1 MLKKIVL
8 LFASAFCIQA
18 TDAQQRKY
26 VNEFLNI
33 GVGARG
39 MGMAG
44 SQVASVNDVYASFW
58 NPAGLNQVKSD
69 FQIGLM
75 HAEYFSSIAK
85 YDYIGTAFPMKNKK
99 GVLGISCIRF
109 AIDDIPYTLDLI
121 QQDGSVDYSKIKAIS
136 AADYAGL
143 ITYAQK
149 LNIKKYA
156 NREDVHINVGGNFK
170 IIHRNIGTLA
180 NAWGAGLD
188 LGLQVRIGAW
198 KLGAVIKDV
207 TTTYTVWSFHFTDK
221 EKQILTQTG
230 NDIVS
235 RSTEVNTPRMILGGG
250 RNFPIRFA
258 DASKK
263 AYLLAEMNLDIT
275 ADGKRYG
282 NLINLN
288 PLSIDPKM
296 GLEFGYNNKFYV
308 RGGVGNFQRVLDD
321 NDTTNTSKRTMFQPA
336 IGLGLKIKNMA
347 IDYSFSSLNVQNS
360 PLYSHFVS
368 LRLNINKKGSEVE
381 MDNTLMDYQLR
392 KDVRGNEPIQTK

>member
-1 MLKKIVL
+1 
-8 LFASAFCIQA
+8 
-18 TDAQQRKY
+18 
-26 VNEFLNI
+26 
-33 GVGARG
+33 
-39 MGMAG
+39 
-44 SQVASVNDVYASFW
+44 
-58 NPAGLNQVKSD
+58 
-69 FQIGLM
+69 
-75 HAEYFSSIAK
+75 
-85 YDYIGTAFPMKNKK
+85 
-99 GVLGISCIRF
+99 
-109 AIDDIPYTLDLI
+109 
-121 QQDGSVDYSKIKAIS
+121 
-136 AADYAGL
+136 
-143 ITYAQK
+143 
-149 LNIKKYA
+149 
-156 NREDVHINVGGNFK
+156 
-170 IIHRNIGTLA
+170 
-180 NAWGAGLD
+180 
-188 LGLQVRIGAW
+188 
-198 KLGAVIKDV
+198 
-207 TTTYTVWSFHFTDK
+207 
-221 EKQILTQTG
+221 
-230 NDIVS
+230 VS

-258 DASKK
+258 DATKK

-288 PLSIDPKM
+288 PLSIDPKL

-368 LRLNINKKGSEVE
+368 LRLNINKKGSEVD